1 MCLIHTTHQPPVA
14 ETSSSKASV
23 REHVKHQQAAPGYIL
38 AMLCRVLYERPTNCG
53 TLHGQLAL
61 GFVATV
67 TETSFR
73 STGPW
78 APDKVRGTV
87 QNSLCTARRTCQVH
101 TMAPFSQMSIR
112 LQNTSRTYLPS
123 CSLDQSLMT
132 RTWTAFDVAR
142 CSIAF
147 SHA

>member
-1 MCLIHTTHQPPVA
+1 MFLDVPHTTQPAVA

-23 REHVKHQQAAPGYIL
+23 REHVKYQQAAPGYIL
-38 AMLCRVLYERPTNCG
+38 AMLCRVLYERPTNCVHNN

-78 APDKVRGTV
+78 APDKARGTV
-87 QNSLCTARRTCQVH
+87 QNSLCTARRTCQVR
-101 TMAPFSQMSIR
+101 TIARYSQMSIR
-112 LQNTSRTYLPS
+112 LQNTSRTSPPVMLSGPVFADKD
-123 CSLDQSLMT
+123 LDRL
-132 RTWTAFDVAR
+132 
-142 CSIAF
+142 
-147 SHA
+147 

>member
-1 MCLIHTTHQPPVA
+1 MFLDVSHTTQPAVA

-73 STGPW
+73 SNGL
-78 APDKVRGTV
+78 GT
-87 QNSLCTARRTCQVH
+87 
-101 TMAPFSQMSIR
+101 
-112 LQNTSRTYLPS
+112 
-123 CSLDQSLMT
+123 
-132 RTWTAFDVAR
+132 
-142 CSIAF
+142 
-147 SHA
+147 

>member
-1 MCLIHTTHQPPVA
+1 MFLDVPHTTQPAVA

-23 REHVKHQQAAPGYIL
+23 REHVKYQQAAPGYIL

-73 STGPW
+73 STGHLTKPG
-78 APDKVRGTV
+78 ALYRIAYAQPDA
-87 QNSLCTARRTCQVH
+87 LARFAQ
-101 TMAPFSQMSIR
+101 
-112 LQNTSRTYLPS
+112 
-123 CSLDQSLMT
+123 
-132 RTWTAFDVAR
+132 W
-142 CSIAF
+142 
-147 SHA
+147 HAILK